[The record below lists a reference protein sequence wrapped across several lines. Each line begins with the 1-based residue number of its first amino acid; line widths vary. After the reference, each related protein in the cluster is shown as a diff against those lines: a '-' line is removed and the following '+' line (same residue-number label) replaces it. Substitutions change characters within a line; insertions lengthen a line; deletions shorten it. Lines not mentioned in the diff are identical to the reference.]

1 MSENRNKINA
11 KIRISIYFEDA
22 WFGSEH
28 ALKRCLNETA
38 WICETNHFTLNN
50 LNNEVAINS
59 I

>member
-38 WICETNHFTLNN
+38 WICETKSLY
-50 LNNEVAINS
+50 LK
-59 I
+59 